1 MASIDYQEK
10 ARMLI
15 RDTFSEEDYPAKF
28 QGRSLVGIISDVTQ
42 PRGPSPCEASKEPP
56 HLSLDGDT
64 MTIRYKDSNYEYK
77 YQHQHQYEYQHQHQY
92 EYRPSCYEQDEKE
105 EEESPKCRKCG
116 VEGGYEDCC
125 SGGDWMM
132 YEDGTWACFECSEE

>member
-15 RDTFSEEDYPAKF
+15 QDTFSEEDYPSKF
-28 QGRSLVGIISDVTQ
+28 QGRSLVGIISHVTQ
-42 PRGPSPCEASKEPP
+42 PRGPSPCEASEEPP

-77 YQHQHQYEYQHQHQY
+77 YQHQYEYQ
-92 EYRPSCYEQDEKE
+92 PSPYCYKQDED
-105 EEESPKCRKCG
+105 EESPKCRKCG

-132 YEDGTWACFECSEE
+132 YEDGTLSCFECSEE